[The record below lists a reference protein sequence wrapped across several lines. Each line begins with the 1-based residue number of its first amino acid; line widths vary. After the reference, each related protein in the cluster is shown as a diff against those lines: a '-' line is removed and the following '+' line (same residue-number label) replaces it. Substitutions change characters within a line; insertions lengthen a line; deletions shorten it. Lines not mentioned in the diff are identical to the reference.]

1 VRPQSAV
8 VYLAPY
14 WSLVMANILIEFA
27 DYPVEREIIGR
38 LLIAYGELE
47 WALAECLRVSMNSKM
62 NEAIRILFRVRGEGP
77 RIEVADAIARP
88 AYIKIGLE
96 GQWGNAIGAA
106 RVCKNIRNQ
115 YAHCHWRVLDDGLL
129 RFINLDV
136 EAETAAGAPLMAD
149 AIPLKLPL
157 LQRQEDY
164 FKYALDWLYY
174 LGEEYKF
181 REGKLSSQILE
192 ESKSIPAP
200 PLYDRPKKVEP
211 IPPDTK
217 PDGS

>member
-1 VRPQSAV
+1 
-8 VYLAPY
+8 
-14 WSLVMANILIEFA
+14 
-27 DYPVEREIIGR
+27 
-38 LLIAYGELE
+38 
-47 WALAECLRVSMNSKM
+47 
-62 NEAIRILFRVRGEGP
+62 
-77 RIEVADAIARP
+77 
-88 AYIKIGLE
+88 
-96 GQWGNAIGAA
+96 
-106 RVCKNIRNQ
+106 
-115 YAHCHWRVLDDGLL
+115 
-129 RFINLDV
+129 
-136 EAETAAGAPLMAD
+136 MAD